1 MKHYKYED
9 IAQYDAIVIANGAFP
24 KRSEAL
30 KYIDHWIKG
39 GGQTLACCDGAVNN
53 LMRYTDKLP
62 DIVIGDLDSVDSQL
76 KTKLGERLVHIAEQE
91 TNDLSKT
98 INYLSRQLNIK
109 RIILLGATGKRDDHT
124 LGNLSLLPCYA
135 DILEDLVLIT
145 ETGYFRL
152 IQESCTLEVGCGTQI
167 SFFNF
172 AQTPLT
178 IEGVHW
184 GLHNHI
190 LPYLWSGTLNRAD
203 EDIITIRTKSP
214 ILVFVNQS

>member
-9 IAQYDAIVIANGAFP
+9 ITKYEAIVIANGSFP
-24 KRSEAL
+24 KRTEAL
-30 KYIDHWIKG
+30 SHIDRWIKNG
-39 GGQTLACCDGAVNN
+39 EQTLACCDGAVNN
-53 LMRYTDKLP
+53 LSLYTDKLP
-62 DIVIGDLDSVDSQL
+62 DVVIGDLDSISPNL
-76 KTKLGERLVHIAEQE
+76 KTKLAGRLIRISEQE

-98 INYLSRQLNIK
+98 IRYLSSELNKK
-109 RIILLGATGKRDDHT
+109 RVILLGATGKRDDHT
-124 LGNLSLLPCYA
+124 LGNLALLPCCA
-135 DILEDLVLIT
+135 GLLDDLVLIT

-152 IQESCTLEVGCGTQI
+152 IQEECTLEVKRGTQV

-184 GLHNHI
+184 PLDNYT
-190 LPYLWSGTLNRAD
+190 LPHLWSGTLNRAD
-203 EDIITIRTKSP
+203 EDIIKIYTESP